1 MLSSFIQNAQSMA
14 GTLISALG
22 KASAPSGVLS
32 PRIWSP
38 CMCEITT
45 MSIALGSKPAAAKV
59 EGSSPTVGPRPG
71 AIAGVDQHEFGA
83 GVDYDGIERRDD
95 AALGHIG
102 GLGGREDLRV
112 TDIAH
117 ELGGERNGARAVI
130 DDGDFELA
138 DLAAIEA
145 RRLPACERRGGL
157 RGRGERRECA
167 DGGGRAGGGNDAA
180 TG

>member
-1 MLSSFIQNAQSMA
+1 
-14 GTLISALG
+14 
-22 KASAPSGVLS
+22 
-32 PRIWSP
+32 
-38 CMCEITT
+38 
-45 MSIALGSKPAAAKV
+45 
-59 EGSSPTVGPRPG
+59 
-71 AIAGVDQHEFGA
+71 
-83 GVDYDGIERRDD
+83 DGIERRDD

-145 RRLPACERRGGL
+145 RRLPAGERRGGM
-157 RGRGERRECA
+157 RGRGERRA
-167 DGGGRAGGGNDAA
+167 RAGGGGARGAGEESA
-180 TG
+180 TEPSGK